1 MSNLNN
7 PFKELYHLHDHI
19 IKLVEI
25 CGVIVGVEHRYSH
38 INYTVDD
45 NSGTIA
51 CYLWQKELL
60 DDHTPL
66 KLGDTVRVYGRIETG
81 PEGRRVATS
90 EILNLEDP
98 NEELAHSVQTLVLDS
113 EYKKPYELPE
123 IIKDNK
129 EMLLNKLS
137 PRPQPQDV
145 QEESETDTD
154 LFRNAV
160 FQFLRDNSMHA
171 PFMISLPRRN
181 AGLIDMAK
189 EILSKEQ
196 ENEPSNRQITHLFEE
211 ALTSLCEDRL
221 VVESIDKLG
230 MFEVVDEMAVEK
242 FILRIIEE
250 ILRRSSTRVGGVR
263 EEYIMTRVKKEFPKL
278 ETEDIEKLMHHL
290 SAKGFIFESGEKEW
304 TKLR

>member
-1 MSNLNN
+1 M
-7 PFKELYHLHDHI
+7 
-19 IKLVEI
+19 
-25 CGVIVGVEHRYSH
+25 
-38 INYTVDD
+38 
-45 NSGTIA
+45 
-51 CYLWQKELL
+51 L

-90 EILNLEDP
+90 EIRKYGILCCFHSIVKYVFFMWAVNLEDP

-154 LFRNAV
+154 LFKNAV

-189 EILSKEQ
+189 EILSKVRKNPKKKKKIYNVCMLFSQ
-196 ENEPSNRQITHLFEE
+196 KIFFFNRNKRMNLRT
-211 ALTSLCEDRL
+211 
-221 VVESIDKLG
+221 DKL
-230 MFEVVDEMAVEK
+230 
-242 FILRIIEE
+242 RIYSKR
-250 ILRRSSTRVGGVR
+250 L
-263 EEYIMTRVKKEFPKL
+263 
-278 ETEDIEKLMHHL
+278 
-290 SAKGFIFESGEKEW
+290 
-304 TKLR
+304 